1 MARWGLISYL
11 VIKFL
16 NLRFYDHSEQVIF
29 GYWRCMMKNVE
40 PDLQLSMATRET
52 LVQAIGDQLR
62 QNFTLAQTL
71 REQTQQHNS
80 EHEVLFLELLEVV
93 DAMELLLRY
102 ADSSHEN
109 AVPKGSDQ
117 QPAVAIAKS
126 LKSIQKKLLGVLAKR
141 QVTAIAL
148 SNSPID
154 FATCRVVDQ
163 EVRPELSPQT
173 ITQVVR
179 QGFRWRDRIL
189 RPMEVIISKPE

>member
-1 MARWGLISYL
+1 
-11 VIKFL
+11 
-16 NLRFYDHSEQVIF
+16 
-29 GYWRCMMKNVE
+29 MKNPE
-40 PDLQLSMATRET
+40 PDLQLSPVTCET
-52 LVQAIGDQLR
+52 LVQSIGDQLR
-62 QNFTLAQTL
+62 QNFTLSQTL
-71 REQTQQHNS
+71 RAQTQQHNS

-93 DAMELLLRY
+93 DAMALLLQY

-109 AVPKGSDQ
+109 VVPKVSDRQ
-117 QPAVAIAKS
+117 SAIAIAKS

-141 QVTAIAL
+141 QVNPIVPSHGA
-148 SNSPID
+148 ID

-189 RPMEVIISKPE
+189 RPTEVIISKPE